1 MTKKLGSILLRYG
14 LPVVIFLG
22 IVLIAV
28 GIKRFFAVSLDP
40 TTLLIVVLIAAAWYG
55 GRGPGLLV
63 GLVYEITI
71 QYFAPPQPLSSKVI
85 IAVVNRVVIFVT
97 LALFIS
103 SRRKAQKRVQE
114 QREWLQVTLS
124 SIGDAVI
131 ATDIKG
137 NVSFMNPTAEALTGW
152 TMAQATGK
160 PLREIFAVIKEQTGE
175 PIESPIITANQ
186 QGLTREFANHSLLVT
201 NDNRKIP
208 IENSSAQIKDT
219 AGKVIGVI
227 VVFRDTSER
236 RRAEQEREQ
245 LLRREQEARAE
256 AESASR
262 MKDEFLA
269 TVSHELRT
277 PLNAILGW
285 AKILTDGDLQER
297 TLRQGIGVIERNAK
311 AQAEIINDILDV
323 SRIITGR
330 MHLDTQ
336 PLDFASI
343 IQAALDTLHPA
354 AAAKG
359 VTLTVSLERKAGFV
373 NGDASR
379 LQQVVWNLIS
389 NAIKFTP
396 ENGQVEVRLQQQ
408 DSQLILSVKDSGI
421 GIKKEF
427 LPYVFDRFRQAD
439 SSTTRVH
446 GGLGLGL
453 AIVRHLVE
461 LHGGT
466 VAVASDGIGLGSLFT
481 VRLPVVGR
489 DVATVTRD
497 KETDFMPIQEKAAR
511 MAVFR
516 GLRVLVVDDEA
527 DTRDLLFRI
536 LNQYGAEVCVAA
548 SSADALQTLQE
559 WQPDVL
565 LADLGMPFEDGFT
578 LIRQI
583 RAMSPEQ
590 GGHIPAAALTA
601 YASEEDRRR
610 SLASGFELHIAK
622 PVEPQTLVEAV
633 ENLAKRNAVATHMVD
648 TSE

>member
-1 MTKKLGSILLRYG
+1 MTKKLRSTLLRYG

-22 IVLIAV
+22 IILIAV

-40 TTLLIVVLIAAAWYG
+40 TTLLIVVLIVAAWYG

-85 IAVVNRVVIFVT
+85 IAAVNRVIIFVT
-97 LALFIS
+97 LALFVS

-137 NVSFMNPTAEALTGW
+137 NVSFMNPTAETLTGW
-152 TMAQATGK
+152 TMAQAVGK
-160 PLREIFAVIKEQTGE
+160 PLREIFAVIKEETGE
-175 PIESPIITANQ
+175 PIESPLITVNQ
-186 QGLTREFANHSLLVT
+186 QSLTREFANHSLLVT
-201 NDNRKIP
+201 KDNRKIP
-208 IENSSAQIKDT
+208 IESSSARIKDT

-236 RRAEQEREQ
+236 HRAEREREQ
-245 LLRREQEARAE
+245 LLQREQEARAE
-256 AESASR
+256 AESASQ

-285 AKILTDGDLQER
+285 AKILANGDLQER
-297 TLRQGIGVIERNAK
+297 TLHQGIGVIERNAK
-311 AQAEIINDILDV
+311 AQAELINDILDV

-330 MHLDTQ
+330 MYLDTQ
-336 PLDFASI
+336 PLDLASI
-343 IQAALDTLHPA
+343 IQTALDTLHPA
-354 AAAKG
+354 ATAKG
-359 VTLTVSLERKAGFV
+359 ISLTVTLDRKVGFV
-373 NGDASR
+373 IGDAIR
-379 LQQVVWNLIS
+379 LQQVIWNLVA

-446 GGLGLGL
+446 SGLGLGL

-466 VAVASDGIGLGSLFT
+466 VAVASDGIGLGALFT
-481 VRLPVVGR
+481 VRLPVAGC
-489 DVATVTRD
+489 DVATVTKNKD
-497 KETDFMPIQEKAAR
+497 TDFMPVQERAAGI
-511 MAVFR
+511 ADLR
-516 GLRVLVVDDEA
+516 GLRVLIVDDEA
-527 DTRDLLFRI
+527 DTRDLLIRI
-536 LNQYGAEVCVAA
+536 LNQHGAETRAAA
-548 SSADALQTLQE
+548 SSTDALQTFLE

-565 LADLGMPFEDGFT
+565 LSDLGMPFEDGFA
-578 LIRQI
+578 LIRRI
-583 RAMSPEQ
+583 RAMSPEN
-590 GGHIPAAALTA
+590 GGHIPAVALTA
-601 YASEEDRRR
+601 YVSEEDRRR
-610 SLASGFELHIAK
+610 SRASGFELHIAK
-622 PVEPQTLVEAV
+622 PVEPQTLVKAV
-633 ENLAKRNAVATHMVD
+633 ANLAKRKKQQVFDQV
-648 TSE
+648 TS